1 MRQLHAAWAILEAHC
16 RPCHHILTNNTVTII
31 TILLPFKICDKALQ
45 VTFSALSNCLAVRF
59 PPAKM
64 RQFVSKLHAAGQSWV
79 PIVDPAVTIDATF
92 RAYVDGTKDK
102 IWMRD
107 HKGKTYVG
115 QVS

>member
-1 MRQLHAAWAILEAHC
+1 
-16 RPCHHILTNNTVTII
+16 
-31 TILLPFKICDKALQ
+31 
-45 VTFSALSNCLAVRF
+45 
-59 PPAKM
+59 M

-115 QVS
+115 QVSCRLIIELIEPSSLVLMPNQ